1 MIFTIDVQ
9 YTDNSALA
17 AGVIFPRWDSDE
29 IERILLKDIREIAP
43 YEPGN
48 FYKRELP
55 CILALLEDVEEELE
69 AIVIDGFVSLGSN
82 EKAGLGMHLY
92 NAIDKSAPIVGVA
105 KKSFVDT
112 PKECEIYR
120 GSSAKPLFVT
130 AAGIRLDEAKSLIAS
145 MHGKHRIPT
154 ILKKA
159 DQLCRGI
166 NA

>member
-1 MIFTIDVQ
+1 MQ
-9 YTDNSALA
+9 YADNTALA

-29 IERILLKDIREIAP
+29 IERILLRDIGEIVP
-43 YEPGN
+43 YESGN

-55 CILALLEDVEEELE
+55 CILALLEDIEEELE
-69 AIVIDGFVSLGSN
+69 AIVIDGFVSLGSI

-92 NAIDKSAPIVGVA
+92 NAIDKSVPILGVA

-120 GSSAKPLFVT
+120 GCSAKPLFVT
-130 AAGIRLDEAKSLIAS
+130 SAGINLEEAKSLITS